1 MFNGIEKEMLKV
13 DQRWKIKS
21 QFVFHTYKKN
31 WMEILE
37 LKGIIIELKE
47 CIDKFNRRLGTAEER
62 ISEL

>member
-1 MFNGIEKEMLKV
+1 
-13 DQRWKIKS
+13 
-21 QFVFHTYKKN
+21 
-31 WMEILE
+31 MEILE